1 MLATLAGTSVQFNK
15 LVSRE
20 LLLRF
25 ETMLRPF
32 MTDLTGFCDCMLD
45 TKTVISG
52 SSAVFFFEGQPAWV
66 PRDLDLY
73 TTFEGFHVII
83 AYLVA
88 FEGYKVVTKR
98 ARLIDDAIFLYTT
111 LSGSVLFHRLE
122 RGDGMSIDI
131 CASRTDCPLYP
142 IASFW
147 SPLLMNYITPNSF
160 CCAYPELLDSKL
172 IFDISSPTQEWAQGA
187 HDHRRSKYSDR
198 GYTIESLPSDHP
210 ALDTH
215 IRFFH
220 DTRSLHITFGSPH
233 NCYGEWCR
241 VGFPTT
247 ITPGFR
253 TQWMLGGHGV
263 DHHRFRSINTWDF
276 NANQAQDLYFFHRMP
291 PGGFWI
297 PAVGAPHDSD
307 SDSDIDVESD
317 TSEDTSSERSEN
329 TGSQLSEDEGGE
341 GSTFADLDE
350 NAASQLE
357 TAQALGVEAEHDE
370 DDEFL
375 VYVYDDE
382 H

>member
-1 MLATLAGTSVQFNK
+1 MLLICTPSTHRPNIMSFNPRLPNELFSITLSYCTTTMLATLAGTSVQFNK

-98 ARLIDDAIFLYTT
+98 SRLIDDAIFLYTT

-172 IFDISSPTQEWAQGA
+172 LLDISLTTQEWLQGVNE
-187 HDHRRSKYSDR
+187 RPRSKYCNR
-198 GYTIESLPSDHP
+198 GYFFTLATQPS
-210 ALDTH
+210 TH
-215 IRFFH
+215 A
-220 DTRSLHITFGSPH
+220 SVSS
-233 NCYGEWCR
+233 
-241 VGFPTT
+241 
-247 ITPGFR
+247 
-253 TQWMLGGHGV
+253 M
-263 DHHRFRSINTWDF
+263 
-276 NANQAQDLYFFHRMP
+276 
-291 PGGFWI
+291 I
-297 PAVGAPHDSD
+297 PAPY
-307 SDSDIDVESD
+307 
-317 TSEDTSSERSEN
+317 TS
-329 TGSQLSEDEGGE
+329 L
-341 GSTFADLDE
+341 LW
-350 NAASQLE
+350 
-357 TAQALGVEAEHDE
+357 
-370 DDEFL
+370 
-375 VYVYDDE
+375 
-382 H
+382 